1 MLSYLQCWPSLDIT
15 ITGFIPILFISTSFH
30 IELENRVFHII
41 RPFASSQLAPTP
53 KTISVQFPFTCF
65 YFVTAYLPPL
75 FSFNQHTLTICL
87 KGVTQFNILT
97 KQLSFVSHTYIQS
110 IGSNVK
116 DGILLFKQTDGWRQA
131 LFFDNFRDECVVCSL
146 HVLRVSCNKSAFDAE
161 FKLWLL
167 VWCSRKKCN

>member
-15 ITGFIPILFISTSFH
+15 ITGFISILFISTSFH

-41 RPFASSQLAPTP
+41 RPFGSSQLAPTP
-53 KTISVQFPFTCF
+53 KTMSVQFPLKCF
-65 YFVTAYLPPL
+65 YFLTAYLPPL

-87 KGVTQFNILT
+87 KEVIQFKICNKTVEFCLT
-97 KQLSFVSHTYIQS
+97 HIYSVHR
-110 IGSNVK
+110 VK
-116 DGILLFKQTDGWRQA
+116 RQGWNFIVQTNWW
-131 LFFDNFRDECVVCSL
+131 LTSSSFFDKFRDECVVYSL
-146 HVLRVSCNKSAFDAE
+146 YALRASCNKSAFDAE

>member
-15 ITGFIPILFISTSFH
+15 ITGIISILFISTSFH

-41 RPFASSQLAPTP
+41 RPFVSSQLAPTP
-53 KTISVQFPFTCF
+53 KNMSVQFPFKCF

-87 KGVTQFNILT
+87 KEVIQFKICNKTVEFCLT
-97 KQLSFVSHTYIQS
+97 HIYSVH
-110 IGSNVK
+110 GSNVK

-131 LFFDNFRDECVVCSL
+131 LFFDKFRHECVVYSL
-146 HVLRVSCNKSAFDAE
+146 YALRASCNKSAFDAE

-167 VWCSRKKCN
+167 VWRSRKKCN